1 MATLIIRPDGAPALG
16 TVRALGRN
24 DMIVVAPGAP
34 ERADWGRFLE
44 AIGVAITR
52 GASVV
57 HQREA
62 RP

>member
-16 TVRALGRN
+16 TVRALGER
-24 DMIVVAPGAP
+24 DMVVIAPGAT

-52 GASVV
+52 GANVV
-57 HQREA
+57 HQWA